1 MKGQAAEIEL
11 GRYYSPRA
19 GFMAGRRQRLIRAGI
34 IPSGWFYGRQAAE
47 IEPGRYYSPRAG
59 FMAGR
64 RQRLSRAG
72 IIPLGLVL

>member
-11 GRYYSPRA
+11 
-19 GFMAGRRQRLIRAGI
+19 
-34 IPSGWFYGRQAAE
+34 
-47 IEPGRYYSPRAG
+47 GRYYSPRAG

-72 IIPLGLVL
+72 IIPLGLVLWQAGGID